1 MKDASKQNATLLT
14 EDDVRANEAGELSV
28 TGFSVMCAWHFLTL
42 FTAMPASGD
51 VALDGRPLLLQLI
64 LYISLA
70 ISYGVLSFVSK
81 PLLQTLYHRGK
92 RWSVTNLITGLFATA
107 ASIMAVLTMDANLP
121 MRIVTYALLGLSQA
135 LLMFPW
141 LQLPSISN
149 DKGGS
154 YRNLG
159 FNMGLGGVVAIVIGS
174 LQIPLYHI
182 GFCILPLIANALVV
196 VYWNRSRHIASN
208 EEDSKPR
215 LSISGTLRAN
225 THFMVYGITFGL
237 CQQVFSSAFGTTN
250 MLSYAINT
258 IWPLLGIVLSAVII
272 YLMPVRYFRIQGVF
286 SAQRFGMVFFIT
298 AIVVAVYISAT
309 EGIFDE
315 QFRLSG
321 IYSSQALF
329 LTGFNI
335 FDFVFMTTS
344 FTWAARLETDF
355 AAYIGANRSVLYLSM
370 AIGLGLGW
378 LSSQYLTFVP
388 APEIAIS
395 AIVIVALC
403 ITTLPPFDDFAP
415 YARIV
420 TAERMKRDAEK
431 AEAEREARAAEER
444 VAVEKAKNAR
454 WSNRVNAI
462 ADEHELSKRER
473 EILFYLAKGRNAA
486 YIQQELWIS
495 IHTVKTHIAN
505 IYRKLEVHSIQEV
518 LDMVDNQADEDKSE

>member
-1 MKDASKQNATLLT
+1 MKDASQETTTLLT

-51 VALDGRPLLLQLI
+51 MALEGRPFLLQLV
-64 LYISLA
+64 LYFSLA
-70 ISYGVLSFVSK
+70 LSYGVLSFASG
-81 PLLQTLYHRGK
+81 PLLKTLYHRGK

-107 ASIMAVLTMDANLP
+107 ASAMAVLSIDAALP
-121 MRIVTYALLGLSQA
+121 VRIVAYVLLGLSQA

-159 FNMGLGGVVAIVIGS
+159 FNMGLGGLVAIVIGS

-182 GFCILPLIANALVV
+182 GFCILPLIANVLVV
-196 VYWNRSRHIASN
+196 VYWNRSRHVTN
-208 EEDSKPR
+208 DDEEKNR
-215 LSISGTLRAN
+215 LSLGGTIRAN
-225 THFMVYGITFGL
+225 THFIVYGIAFGL
-237 CQQVFSSAFGTTN
+237 CQFMFSQAFGPQD
-250 MLSYAINT
+250 MVSFALNT
-258 IWPLLGIVLSAVII
+258 IWPLLGIVLSAVIV

-286 SAQRFGMVFFIT
+286 SAQRFGMVFFVT
-298 AIVVAVYISAT
+298 AIIVAVYLNAT
-309 EGIFDE
+309 EGAFDE
-315 QFRLSG
+315 QFMRTG
-321 IYSSQALF
+321 AYSSQALF
-329 LTGFNI
+329 LAGFNI

-370 AIGLGLGW
+370 GVGLGLGW
-378 LSSQYLTFVP
+378 LIGQYFMFIP
-388 APEIAIS
+388 AIPIAVS
-395 AIVIVALC
+395 GLVIVVLC

-444 VAVEKAKNAR
+444 VAVEKAKNAS

-486 YIQQELWIS
+486 FIQQELWIS

-518 LDMVDNQADEDKSE
+518 LDMVDNQADKGDSK